1 MGEEGIRDEL
11 TAAGIASVG
20 VGCDPFPEG
29 APDKLIPQVP
39 QDPDIRAVIL
49 GYDHWV
55 SLPKLVKVPTPICS
69 FLSPSRLFRPQACTY
84 ASHVEPHFFL
94 ASRVKYLGLVSPLS
108 LERQRSFFARLPT
121 CSATIPAARD
131 VIAETRHGMR
141 DQGPT
146 CRVRL

>member
-94 ASRVKYLGLVSPLS
+94 ATNCD
-108 LERQRSFFARLPT
+108 ERQPTPYHTQVWPETGPFISFAGDSL
-121 CSATIPAARD
+121 
-131 VIAETRHGMR
+131 
-141 DQGPT
+141 
-146 CRVRL
+146 